1 MMELNRDILQAKS
14 FINNEWIGHSTT
26 NILSV
31 KNKYDQN
38 IIATIPYADASEVQ
52 FAISNSV
59 QAFQSWSTLSAME
72 RREYIL
78 KLRDGLLAEKEKFI
92 NLIVSEAGKPLD
104 YARAE
109 IERSALV
116 LLFSAEEAIRL
127 TGETVPMDYGVGK
140 GRTAFTK
147 RFPIGPV
154 LAISPFNFPLNLALH
169 KVAPALAAG
178 NTVILKPSPYTP
190 LTALALASLA
200 KRVGLPAG
208 VLNVVVCKNEEA
220 ELMLKD
226 DRLKMLSFTGSAD
239 VGWMLKEKAGK
250 KKVVLELGGNA
261 AVIVDRT
268 SNLDEAARAIATGA
282 FLYSGQVCISV
293 QRIFVDKEVFDEF
306 VEKLKSATQELP
318 VGNPATE
325 GVVVGPLIDRA
336 HLERILSWIDKA
348 RAQGAQVLMGA
359 QVIDPDRNMLAPTL
373 ITNTKEEMEIVSQ
386 EVFGP
391 VAIVERVEY
400 FDEVIRVINRS
411 RYGLQAGL
419 FTNNLSQMKYA
430 HDHLQVGALIVNGVP
445 GFRVDSMPYG
455 GVKDSGLGREGVR
468 YTMEEMTEPRLLIY

>member
-1 MMELNRDILQAKS
+1 MELNRDILSAKS

-31 KNKYDQN
+31 TNKYEQN

-59 QAFQSWSTLSAME
+59 QAFQSWSRLSAME
-72 RREYIL
+72 RREFLL
-78 KLRDGLLAEKEKFI
+78 KIRDGLQHEKEKFI

-109 IERSALV
+109 IERSLSV
-116 LLFSAEEAIRL
+116 LQFSADEAIRL
-127 TGETVPMDYGVGK
+127 TGETVPMDYGLGK
-140 GRTAFTK
+140 GKTAFTK

-169 KVAPALAAG
+169 KVGPALAAG
-178 NTVILKPSPYTP
+178 NTVLLKPSPYTP
-190 LTALALASLA
+190 LTALALASLC
-200 KRVGLPAG
+200 KRVGLPPG
-208 VLNVVVCKNEEA
+208 VLNVVVCRNEEA

-226 DRLKMLSFTGSAD
+226 ERIKMLSFTGSAE

-250 KKVVLELGGNA
+250 KKVLLELGGNA
-261 AVIVDRT
+261 SVIVDRT
-268 SNLDEAARAIATGA
+268 SNLDEAAKTIAMGA
-282 FLYSGQVCISV
+282 FLYAGQICISV
-293 QRIFVDKEVFDEF
+293 QRIFVDNQVFDAF
-306 VEKLKSATQELP
+306 VEKLKQMTSELQT
-318 VGNPATE
+318 GNPATE
-325 GVVVGPLIDRA
+325 GVSVGPIIDRT
-336 HLERILSWIDKA
+336 HLERITGWISEAKE
-348 RAQGAQVLMGA
+348 RGAEILMGGEI
-359 QVIDPDRNMLAPTL
+359 IDQEKNVLAPTL
-373 ITNTKEEMEIVSQ
+373 ITNTTEEMKIVAE

-391 VAIVERVEY
+391 VAIIERVQF

-411 RYGLQAGL
+411 RFGLQAGL
-419 FTNNLSQMKYA
+419 FTNNLTQMKYA
-430 HDHLQVGALIVNGVP
+430 HEHLEVGALIVNGIP

-468 YTMEEMTEPRLLIY
+468 YTMEEMTEPRLLVY